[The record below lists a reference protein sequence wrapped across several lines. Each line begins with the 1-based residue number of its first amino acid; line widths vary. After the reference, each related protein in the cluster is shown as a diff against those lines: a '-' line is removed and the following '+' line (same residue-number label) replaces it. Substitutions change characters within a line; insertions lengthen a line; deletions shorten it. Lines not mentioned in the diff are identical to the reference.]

1 MKPHRR
7 VQIFLHSG
15 IDRRKDY
22 IMPTEIIL
30 PIAIAVAVLIFI
42 FVAGYR
48 KAPPDK
54 AYIISGIRRKAKV
67 VIGKASVKIPFLE
80 RCDVLEL
87 ALMSVDVKTAQA
99 VPTADYINISVDA
112 VVNVKIS
119 PEKETIEK
127 AQQNF
132 LNKDVKYITQVA
144 REVLEGNMREIVGQ
158 MRLEEM
164 VSNRQAFAEKVKQ
177 NADPDLRAMGLEIV
191 SFNVQNFV
199 DDNGII
205 NDMGIDNTMQI
216 KKKAAISKA
225 EAERD
230 IKIAQAEANR
240 KANDAR
246 VDSETAI
253 AERQNELAIKQAEL
267 KRAADIKQAE
277 ADAAYTIQQEE
288 QRKTIEITTANAN
301 LAKQEKEVEIK
312 AKEAEIK
319 ERALEAEIKKTAEA
333 QKYAAQQKADAEL
346 YTTQRNAEAKKYEDI
361 QNAEAELEIKK
372 NEAAAILVMAQ
383 NEANAAKAK
392 AEASRFA
399 AEQEAEGI
407 RAKGL
412 AEAEAVRAKA
422 LAEAEGLD
430 KKAEAMK
437 KMEEAAV
444 LQMYFEQMPA
454 VAEAIAKPLAQ
465 VDKITMYGDGNNT
478 KLVKD
483 IMATVTQVTDGL
495 KESTGIDLNDVLASF
510 TGTKIAMNSLNNR
523 EANVDNNII
532 ESVAEDNNDE
542 ATTEASDL

>member
-1 MKPHRR
+1 MPDFIEPGLL
-7 VQIFLHSG
+7 VPIVIIVILVIVIFS
-15 IDRRKDY
+15 
-22 IMPTEIIL
+22 
-30 PIAIAVAVLIFI
+30 
-42 FVAGYR
+42 AGYR

-54 AYIISGIRRKAKV
+54 AFIISGLRRKAKV
-67 VIGKASVKIPFLE
+67 VIGKATVKLPFFE

-119 PEKETIEK
+119 PDPDIIQK

-132 LNKDVKYITQVA
+132 LNRNVQYITGVA

-164 VSNRQAFAEKVKQ
+164 VSNRQAFADKVKQ

-230 IKIAQAEANR
+230 IKIAQAE
-240 KANDAR
+240 
-246 VDSETAI
+246 
-253 AERQNELAIKQAEL
+253 
-267 KRAADIKQAE
+267 
-277 ADAAYTIQQEE
+277 
-288 QRKTIEITTANAN
+288 
-301 LAKQEKEVEIK
+301 
-312 AKEAEIK
+312 EAEIK
-319 ERALEAEIKKTAEA
+319 ERALEAEVKKTAEA
-333 QKYAAQQKADAEL
+333 QKYAAQQNADAEL
-346 YTTQRNAEAKKYEDI
+346 YTIQRNAEAKKYEDI

-372 NEAAAILVMAQ
+372 NEAAAILVTAQ
-383 NEANAAKAK
+383 NEAAAAKAR
-392 AEASRFA
+392 AEAARYA

-407 RAKGL
+407 RARGI

-422 LAEAEGLD
+422 IAEAEGLD
-430 KKAEAMK
+430 KKAEAMR

-444 LQMYFEQMPA
+444 LQMYFEKMPE
-454 VAEAIAKPLAQ
+454 VAQAIAKPLEN
-465 VDKITMYGDGNNT
+465 VDKITMYGDGNT
-478 KLVKD
+478 AKLVKD
-483 IMATVTQVTDGL
+483 IT
-495 KESTGIDLNDVLASF
+495 
-510 TGTKIAMNSLNNR
+510 
-523 EANVDNNII
+523 
-532 ESVAEDNNDE
+532 E
-542 ATTEASDL
+542 ATTQASAGLLDGLGVDLKSMVGSFITGKAVASGINSETHVNAAPEAPAAPVKPAEDLVQQ

>member
-1 MKPHRR
+1 MPDFIEPGLL
-7 VQIFLHSG
+7 VPIVIIVILVIVIFS
-15 IDRRKDY
+15 
-22 IMPTEIIL
+22 
-30 PIAIAVAVLIFI
+30 
-42 FVAGYR
+42 AGYR

-54 AYIISGIRRKAKV
+54 AFIISGLRRKAKV
-67 VIGKASVKIPFLE
+67 VIGKATVKLPFFE

-119 PEKETIEK
+119 PDPDIIQK

-132 LNKDVKYITQVA
+132 LNRNVQYITGVA

-164 VSNRQAFAEKVKQ
+164 VSNRQAFADKVKQ

-253 AERQNELAIKQAEL
+253 AERENELAIKQAEL
-267 KRAADIKQAE
+267 KRAADIKRAE

-288 QRKTIEITTANAN
+288 QRKTIEITSANAN
-301 LAKQEKEVEIK
+301 LAKQAKEVEIKAKEVEIK

-319 ERALEAEIKKTAEA
+319 ERALEAEVKKTAEA
-333 QKYAAQQKADAEL
+333 QKYAAQQNADAEL
-346 YTTQRNAEAKKYEDI
+346 YTIQRNAEAKKYEDI

-372 NEAAAILVMAQ
+372 NEAAAILVTAQ
-383 NEANAAKAK
+383 NEAAAAKAR
-392 AEASRFA
+392 AEAARYA

-407 RAKGL
+407 RARGI

-422 LAEAEGLD
+422 IAEAEGLD
-430 KKAEAMK
+430 KKAEAMR

-444 LQMYFEQMPA
+444 LQMYFEKMPE
-454 VAEAIAKPLAQ
+454 VAQAIAKPLEN
-465 VDKITMYGDGNNT
+465 VDKITMYGDGNT
-478 KLVKD
+478 AKLVKD
-483 IMATVTQVTDGL
+483 IT
-495 KESTGIDLNDVLASF
+495 
-510 TGTKIAMNSLNNR
+510 
-523 EANVDNNII
+523 
-532 ESVAEDNNDE
+532 E
-542 ATTEASDL
+542 ATTQASAGLLDGLGVDLKSMVGSFITGKAVASGINSETHVNAAPEAPAAPVKPAEDLVQQ

>member
-1 MKPHRR
+1 MPDFIEPGLL
-7 VQIFLHSG
+7 VPIVIIVVLVIVIFS
-15 IDRRKDY
+15 
-22 IMPTEIIL
+22 
-30 PIAIAVAVLIFI
+30 
-42 FVAGYR
+42 AGYR

-54 AYIISGIRRKAKV
+54 AFIISGLRRKAKV
-67 VIGKASVKIPFLE
+67 VIGKATVKLPFFE

-119 PEKETIEK
+119 PDPDIIQK

-132 LNKDVKYITQVA
+132 LNRNVQYITGVA

-164 VSNRQAFAEKVKQ
+164 VSNRQAFADKVKQ

-253 AERQNELAIKQAEL
+253 AERENELAIKQAEL
-267 KRAADIKQAE
+267 KRAADIKRAE

-288 QRKTIEITTANAN
+288 QRKTIEITSANAN
-301 LAKQEKEVEIK
+301 LAKQAKEVEIK

-319 ERALEAEIKKTAEA
+319 ERALEAEVKKTAEA
-333 QKYAAQQKADAEL
+333 QKYAAQQNADAEL
-346 YTTQRNAEAKKYEDI
+346 YTIQRNAEAKKYEDI

-372 NEAAAILVMAQ
+372 NEAAAILVTAQ
-383 NEANAAKAK
+383 NE
-392 AEASRFA
+392 A

-407 RAKGL
+407 RARGI

-422 LAEAEGLD
+422 IAEAEGLD
-430 KKAEAMK
+430 KKAEAMR

-444 LQMYFEQMPA
+444 LQMYFEKMPE
-454 VAEAIAKPLAQ
+454 VAQAIAKPLEN
-465 VDKITMYGDGNNT
+465 VDKITMYGDGNT
-478 KLVKD
+478 AKLVKD
-483 IMATVTQVTDGL
+483 IT
-495 KESTGIDLNDVLASF
+495 
-510 TGTKIAMNSLNNR
+510 
-523 EANVDNNII
+523 
-532 ESVAEDNNDE
+532 E
-542 ATTEASDL
+542 ATTQASAGLLDGLGVDLKSMVGSFITGKAVASGINSETHVNAAPEAPAAPVKPAEDLVQQ

>member
-1 MKPHRR
+1 
-7 VQIFLHSG
+7 
-15 IDRRKDY
+15 
-22 IMPTEIIL
+22 MPNFISAEILLPIGIIL
-30 PIAIAVAVLIFI
+30 AIVIFM
-42 FVAGYR
+42 FAAGYR

-54 AYIISGIRRKAKV
+54 AFIISGLRRRAKV
-67 VIGKASVKIPFLE
+67 VIGKASVKLPFFE

-119 PEKETIEK
+119 PDMETIAR

-132 LNKDVKYITQVA
+132 LNKSVEYITKVA

-164 VSNRQAFAEKVKQ
+164 VSNRQAFADKVKQ

-240 KANDAR
+240 KANDAK

-253 AERQNELAIKQAEL
+253 AERQNQLAIKQAEL

-277 ADAAYTIQQEE
+277 ADAANTIQQEE

-333 QKYAAQQKADAEL
+333 EKYAAQQRADAEL
-346 YTTQRNAEAKKYEDI
+346 YSTQRSAEAKKYEDI
-361 QNAEAELEIKK
+361 QNSEAELQIKK
-372 NEAAAILVMAQ
+372 NEAAAILVTAE
-383 NEANAAKAK
+383 NEAAAEKAR
-392 AEASRFA
+392 AEAARFA
-399 AEQEAEGI
+399 AEQDAEGI
-407 RAKGL
+407 RARGL

-430 KKAEAMK
+430 KKAEAMR

-454 VAEAIAKPLAQ
+454 IAEAIAKPLENI
-465 VDKITMYGDGNNT
+465 DKITMYGDGNT
-478 KLVKD
+478 SKLVKD
-483 IMATVTQVTDGL
+483 ITEATTQASAGLLDGL
-495 KESTGIDLNDVLASF
+495 GIDLGSMVNSFITGKAIGTGLNSEISKEPLKPEAKEETVL
-510 TGTKIAMNSLNNR
+510 
-523 EANVDNNII
+523 
-532 ESVAEDNNDE
+532 
-542 ATTEASDL
+542 

>member
-1 MKPHRR
+1 MPDFIEPGLL
-7 VQIFLHSG
+7 VPIVIIVVLVIVIFS
-15 IDRRKDY
+15 
-22 IMPTEIIL
+22 
-30 PIAIAVAVLIFI
+30 
-42 FVAGYR
+42 AGYR

-54 AYIISGIRRKAKV
+54 AFIISGLRRKAKV
-67 VIGKASVKIPFLE
+67 VIGKATVKLPFFE

-119 PEKETIEK
+119 PDPDIIQK

-132 LNKDVKYITQVA
+132 LNRNVQYITGVA

-164 VSNRQAFAEKVKQ
+164 VSNRQAFADKVKQ
-177 NADPDLRAMGLEIV
+177 NADPGLEIV

-253 AERQNELAIKQAEL
+253 AERENELAIKQAEL
-267 KRAADIKQAE
+267 KRAADIKRAE

-288 QRKTIEITTANAN
+288 QRKTIEITSANAN
-301 LAKQEKEVEIK
+301 LAKQAKEVEIK

-319 ERALEAEIKKTAEA
+319 ERALEAEVKKTAEA
-333 QKYAAQQKADAEL
+333 QKYAAQQNADAEL
-346 YTTQRNAEAKKYEDI
+346 YTIQRNAEAKKYEDI

-372 NEAAAILVMAQ
+372 NEAAAILVTAQ
-383 NEANAAKAK
+383 NEAAAAKAR
-392 AEASRFA
+392 AEAARYA

-407 RAKGL
+407 RARGI

-422 LAEAEGLD
+422 IAEAEGLD
-430 KKAEAMK
+430 KKAEAMR

-444 LQMYFEQMPA
+444 LQMYFEKMPE
-454 VAEAIAKPLAQ
+454 VAQAIAKPLEN
-465 VDKITMYGDGNNT
+465 VDKITMYGDGNT
-478 KLVKD
+478 AKLVKD
-483 IMATVTQVTDGL
+483 IT
-495 KESTGIDLNDVLASF
+495 
-510 TGTKIAMNSLNNR
+510 
-523 EANVDNNII
+523 
-532 ESVAEDNNDE
+532 E
-542 ATTEASDL
+542 ATTQASAGLLDGLGVDLKSMVGSFITGKAVASGINSETHVNAAPEAPAAPVKPAEDLVQQ

>member
-1 MKPHRR
+1 MPDFIEPGLL
-7 VQIFLHSG
+7 VPIVIIVILVIVIFS
-15 IDRRKDY
+15 
-22 IMPTEIIL
+22 
-30 PIAIAVAVLIFI
+30 
-42 FVAGYR
+42 AGYR

-54 AYIISGIRRKAKV
+54 AFIISGLRRKAKV
-67 VIGKASVKIPFLE
+67 VIGKATVKLPFFE

-119 PEKETIEK
+119 PDPDIIQK

-132 LNKDVKYITQVA
+132 LNRNVQYITGVA

-164 VSNRQAFAEKVKQ
+164 VSNRQAFADKVKQ

-253 AERQNELAIKQAEL
+253 AERENELAIKQAEL
-267 KRAADIKQAE
+267 KRAADIKRAE

-288 QRKTIEITTANAN
+288 QRKTIEITSANAN
-301 LAKQEKEVEIK
+301 LAKQAKEVEIK

-319 ERALEAEIKKTAEA
+319 ERALEAEVKKTAEA
-333 QKYAAQQKADAEL
+333 QKYAAQQNADAEL
-346 YTTQRNAEAKKYEDI
+346 YTIQRNAEAKKYEDI

-372 NEAAAILVMAQ
+372 NEAAAILVTAQ
-383 NEANAAKAK
+383 NEAAAAKAR
-392 AEASRFA
+392 AEA

-407 RAKGL
+407 RARGI

-422 LAEAEGLD
+422 IAEAEGLD
-430 KKAEAMK
+430 KKAEAMR

-444 LQMYFEQMPA
+444 LQMYFEKMPE
-454 VAEAIAKPLAQ
+454 VAQAIAKPLEN
-465 VDKITMYGDGNNT
+465 VDKITMYGDGNT
-478 KLVKD
+478 AKLVKD
-483 IMATVTQVTDGL
+483 IT
-495 KESTGIDLNDVLASF
+495 
-510 TGTKIAMNSLNNR
+510 
-523 EANVDNNII
+523 
-532 ESVAEDNNDE
+532 E
-542 ATTEASDL
+542 ATTQASAGLLDGLGVDLKSMVGSFITGKAVASGINSETHVNAAPEAPAAPVKPAEDLVQQ

>member
-1 MKPHRR
+1 MPDFIEPGLL
-7 VQIFLHSG
+7 VPIVIIVILVIVIFS
-15 IDRRKDY
+15 
-22 IMPTEIIL
+22 
-30 PIAIAVAVLIFI
+30 
-42 FVAGYR
+42 AGYR

-54 AYIISGIRRKAKV
+54 AFIISGLRRKAKV
-67 VIGKASVKIPFLE
+67 VIGKATVKLPFFE

-119 PEKETIEK
+119 PDPDIIQK

-132 LNKDVKYITQVA
+132 LNRNVQYITGVA

-164 VSNRQAFAEKVKQ
+164 VSNRQAFADKVKQ

-199 DDNGII
+199 D
-205 NDMGIDNTMQI
+205 DMGIDNTMQI

-253 AERQNELAIKQAEL
+253 AERENELAIKQAEL
-267 KRAADIKQAE
+267 KRAADIKRAE

-288 QRKTIEITTANAN
+288 QRKTIEITSANAN
-301 LAKQEKEVEIK
+301 LAKQAKEVEIK

-319 ERALEAEIKKTAEA
+319 ERALEAEVKKTAEA
-333 QKYAAQQKADAEL
+333 QKYAAQQNADAEL
-346 YTTQRNAEAKKYEDI
+346 YTIQRNAEAKKYEDI
-361 QNAEAELEIKK
+361 QNAEAELEIKR
-372 NEAAAILVMAQ
+372 NEAAAILVTAQ
-383 NEANAAKAK
+383 NEAAAAKAR
-392 AEASRFA
+392 AEAARYA

-407 RAKGL
+407 RARGI

-422 LAEAEGLD
+422 IAEAEGLD
-430 KKAEAMK
+430 KKAEAMR

-444 LQMYFEQMPA
+444 LQMYFEKMPE
-454 VAEAIAKPLAQ
+454 VAQAIAKPLEN
-465 VDKITMYGDGNNT
+465 VDKITMYGDGNT
-478 KLVKD
+478 AKLVKD
-483 IMATVTQVTDGL
+483 IT
-495 KESTGIDLNDVLASF
+495 
-510 TGTKIAMNSLNNR
+510 
-523 EANVDNNII
+523 
-532 ESVAEDNNDE
+532 E
-542 ATTEASDL
+542 ATTQASAGLLDGLGVDLKSMVGSFITGKAVASGINSETHVNAAPEAPAAPVKPAEDLVQQ

>member
-1 MKPHRR
+1 MPDFIEPGLL
-7 VQIFLHSG
+7 VPIVIIVILVIVIFS
-15 IDRRKDY
+15 
-22 IMPTEIIL
+22 
-30 PIAIAVAVLIFI
+30 
-42 FVAGYR
+42 AGYR

-54 AYIISGIRRKAKV
+54 AFIISGLRRKAKV
-67 VIGKASVKIPFLE
+67 VIGKATVKLPFFE

-119 PEKETIEK
+119 PDPDIIQK

-132 LNKDVKYITQVA
+132 LNRNVQYITGVA

-164 VSNRQAFAEKVKQ
+164 VSNRQAFADKVKQ

-253 AERQNELAIKQAEL
+253 AERENELAIKQAEL
-267 KRAADIKQAE
+267 KRAADIKRAE

-288 QRKTIEITTANAN
+288 QRKTIEITSANAN
-301 LAKQEKEVEIK
+301 LAKQAKEVEIK

-319 ERALEAEIKKTAEA
+319 ERALEAEVKKTAEA
-333 QKYAAQQKADAEL
+333 QKYAAQQNADAEL
-346 YTTQRNAEAKKYEDI
+346 YTIQRNAEAKKYEDI

-372 NEAAAILVMAQ
+372 NEAAA
-383 NEANAAKAK
+383 KAR
-392 AEASRFA
+392 AEAARYA

-407 RAKGL
+407 RARGI

-422 LAEAEGLD
+422 IAEAEGLD
-430 KKAEAMK
+430 KKAEAMR

-444 LQMYFEQMPA
+444 LQMYFEKMPE
-454 VAEAIAKPLAQ
+454 VAQAIAKPLEN
-465 VDKITMYGDGNNT
+465 VDKITMYGDGNT
-478 KLVKD
+478 AKLVKD
-483 IMATVTQVTDGL
+483 IT
-495 KESTGIDLNDVLASF
+495 
-510 TGTKIAMNSLNNR
+510 
-523 EANVDNNII
+523 
-532 ESVAEDNNDE
+532 E
-542 ATTEASDL
+542 ATTQASAGLLDGLGVDLKSMVGSFITGKAVASGINSETHVNAAPEAPAAPVKPAEDLVQQ

>member
-1 MKPHRR
+1 MPDFIEPGLL
-7 VQIFLHSG
+7 VPIVIIVVLVIVIFS
-15 IDRRKDY
+15 
-22 IMPTEIIL
+22 
-30 PIAIAVAVLIFI
+30 
-42 FVAGYR
+42 AGYR

-54 AYIISGIRRKAKV
+54 AFIISGLRRKAKV
-67 VIGKASVKIPFLE
+67 VIGKATVKLPFFE

-119 PEKETIEK
+119 PDPDIIQK

-132 LNKDVKYITQVA
+132 LNRNVQYITGVA

-164 VSNRQAFAEKVKQ
+164 VSNRQAFADKVKQ

-253 AERQNELAIKQAEL
+253 AERENELAIKQAEL
-267 KRAADIKQAE
+267 KRAADIKRAE

-288 QRKTIEITTANAN
+288 QRKTIEITSANAN
-301 LAKQEKEVEIK
+301 LAKQAKEVEIK

-319 ERALEAEIKKTAEA
+319 ERALEAEVKKTAEA
-333 QKYAAQQKADAEL
+333 QKYAAQQNADAEL
-346 YTTQRNAEAKKYEDI
+346 YTIQRNAEAKKYEDI

-372 NEAAAILVMAQ
+372 NEAAAILVTAQ
-383 NEANAAKAK
+383 NEAAAAKAR
-392 AEASRFA
+392 AEAARYA

-407 RAKGL
+407 RARGI
-412 AEAEAVRAKA
+412 
-422 LAEAEGLD
+422 AEAEGLD
-430 KKAEAMK
+430 KKAEAMR

-444 LQMYFEQMPA
+444 LQMYFEKMPE
-454 VAEAIAKPLAQ
+454 VAQAIAKPLEN
-465 VDKITMYGDGNNT
+465 VDKITMYGDGNT
-478 KLVKD
+478 AKLVKD
-483 IMATVTQVTDGL
+483 IT
-495 KESTGIDLNDVLASF
+495 
-510 TGTKIAMNSLNNR
+510 
-523 EANVDNNII
+523 
-532 ESVAEDNNDE
+532 E
-542 ATTEASDL
+542 ATTQASAGLLDGLGVDLKSMVGSFITGKAVASGINSESHVNAVPEAPAAPIKPAEDLVQQ

>member
-1 MKPHRR
+1 
-7 VQIFLHSG
+7 
-15 IDRRKDY
+15 
-22 IMPTEIIL
+22 MPNFISAEILLPIGIIL
-30 PIAIAVAVLIFI
+30 AIVIFM
-42 FVAGYR
+42 FAAGYR

-54 AYIISGIRRKAKV
+54 AFIISGLRRRAKV
-67 VIGKASVKIPFLE
+67 VIGKASVKLPFFE

-119 PEKETIEK
+119 PDMETIAR

-132 LNKDVKYITQVA
+132 LNKSVEYITKVA

-164 VSNRQAFAEKVKQ
+164 VSNRQAFADKVKQ

-240 KANDAR
+240 KANDAK

-253 AERQNELAIKQAEL
+253 AERQNQLAIKQAEL

-333 QKYAAQQKADAEL
+333 EKYAALQRADAEL
-346 YTTQRNAEAKKYEDI
+346 YSTQRSAEAKKYEDI
-361 QNAEAELEIKK
+361 QNSEAELQIKK
-372 NEAAAILVMAQ
+372 NEAAAILVTAE
-383 NEANAAKAK
+383 NEAAAEKAR
-392 AEASRFA
+392 AEAARFA
-399 AEQEAEGI
+399 AEQDAEGI
-407 RAKGL
+407 RARGL

-430 KKAEAMK
+430 KKAEAMR

-454 VAEAIAKPLAQ
+454 IAEAIAKPLENI
-465 VDKITMYGDGNNT
+465 DKITMYGDGNT
-478 KLVKD
+478 SKLVKD
-483 IMATVTQVTDGL
+483 ITEATTQASAGLLDGL
-495 KESTGIDLNDVLASF
+495 GIDLGSMVNSFITGKAIGTGLNSEISKEPLKPEAKEETVL
-510 TGTKIAMNSLNNR
+510 
-523 EANVDNNII
+523 
-532 ESVAEDNNDE
+532 
-542 ATTEASDL
+542 